1 MSNVTT
7 RLIRLNEVLVMTGL
21 SRSGM
26 YRSIEKQQF
35 PSQVPIGD
43 RAVAWVES
51 EVQMWIAEKIE
62 DRYLS

>member
-1 MSNVTT
+1 MSNVTA

>member
-1 MSNVTT
+1 MSNVTA

-62 DRYLS
+62 DRYIS

>member
-1 MSNVTT
+1 MPNVTT

-35 PSQVPIGD
+35 PSQVSIGD

-62 DRYLS
+62 DRHLS

>member
-1 MSNVTT
+1 MPNVTA

-51 EVQMWIAEKIE
+51 EVQDWIL
-62 DRYLS
+62 DRIVSR

>member
-1 MSNVTT
+1 MSNVTA

-51 EVQMWIAEKIE
+51 EVRMWIAEKIE
-62 DRYLS
+62 DRYIS

>member
-35 PSQVPIGD
+35 PSQVSIGD

-51 EVQMWIAEKIE
+51 EVQDWVHQ
-62 DRYLS
+62 RVLNR

>member
-35 PSQVPIGD
+35 PSPVPIGD

-51 EVQMWIAEKIE
+51 
-62 DRYLS
+62 

>member
-1 MSNVTT
+1 MSNVTA

-43 RAVAWVES
+43 RAVAWGES
-51 EVQMWIAEKIE
+51 EVQDWV
-62 DRYLS
+62 RQRVLNR

>member
-1 MSNVTT
+1 MSNVTA

-21 SRSGM
+21 SRAGM
-26 YRSIEKQQF
+26 YRSIDKQQF

-51 EVQMWIAEKIE
+51 EVQDWIL
-62 DRYLS
+62 DRIVSR

>member
-1 MSNVTT
+1 MSNVTA
-7 RLIRLNEVLVMTGL
+7 RLIRLNEVLVMTVL

-62 DRYLS
+62 DRYIS

>member
-1 MSNVTT
+1 MSNVTA

-26 YRSIEKQQF
+26 YRYIEKQQF

-62 DRYLS
+62 DRHLS

>member
-1 MSNVTT
+1 MSNVTA

-51 EVQMWIAEKIE
+51 EVQDWVHQ
-62 DRYLS
+62 RVLNR

>member
-1 MSNVTT
+1 MSNVTA

-26 YRSIEKQQF
+26 YRSIEKQRF

-51 EVQMWIAEKIE
+51 EVQDWVHQ
-62 DRYLS
+62 RVLNR

>member
-1 MSNVTT
+1 MPNVTT

-26 YRSIEKQQF
+26 YRSIEKRQF

-51 EVQMWIAEKIE
+51 EVQDWVHQ
-62 DRYLS
+62 RVLNR

>member
-1 MSNVTT
+1 MSNVTA

-35 PSQVPIGD
+35 PSQVSIGD

-51 EVQMWIAEKIE
+51 EVQDWVHQ
-62 DRYLS
+62 RVLNR